1 MSVFASVSFTRTKGG
16 MRGLMMLAVASL
28 STFTAFEAYS
38 LEAGPLQASAKAL
51 GAAKLQSIEFS
62 GTGHWYQF
70 GQAPSPNTAWPQ
82 FDVSSFTATIDFD
95 KAAERVQITRKQTV
109 EPGRLRP
116 APVEQKADQ
125 YVSGTLAWN
134 LGGNPVTAQ
143 PQAAAVEERVSE
155 IWTTPQGFL
164 KAAAAN
170 SATSRP
176 VKNGAEVSFA
186 IGKNHYVGT
195 INKKNQVERVQTW
208 IDTPVLGDTAI
219 EYTYSDYKDYN
230 GVSFP
235 SHILRVQ
242 GGYPVLALEISSV
255 TANAAANISVPPEVS
270 SAGVPKVTVTSE
282 QLAPGVFYLRGG
294 THHSVAIEQNDHV
307 VLVEAPL
314 NEARSE
320 ALIAKI
326 SEIIPNKPIRFVVN
340 THQHF
345 DHSGGLRTFVDAG
358 ATIVT
363 PQLDKPY
370 YEKIWANPHT
380 INPDRLAKSKKPAKF
395 ETFTD
400 KYVLTDG
407 HRSIEIHQI
416 AGSGHDDAFAL
427 VYLPAEKVL
436 IEADAFTPTAG
447 GAPLQAPGNP
457 YTINLYENIK
467 RLKLDVDQIAALH
480 GPRVTKLADL
490 QAAIGQK
497 STAGN

>member
-1 MSVFASVSFTRTKGG
+1 MSILGSVSLPRHRGSI
-16 MRGLMMLAVASL
+16 RGLILLAAAGIT
-28 STFTAFEAYS
+28 TFTALQAYS
-38 LEAGPLQASAKAL
+38 VESGPLQASEKAL
-51 GAAKLQSIEFS
+51 GASKLKSIEFS

-70 GQAPSPNTAWPQ
+70 GQAPSPGTAWPQ
-82 FDVSSFTATIDFD
+82 FDVSSYTATIDYD
-95 KAAERVQITRKQTV
+95 QAAARVQITRKQAV

-116 APVEQKADQ
+116 TPVEQKADQ

-164 KAAAAN
+164 KAAETN
-170 SATSRP
+170 SATSRSTS
-176 VKNGAEVSFA
+176 NGSEISFA

-195 INKKNQVERVQTW
+195 LNKNNQVEKIKTW
-208 IDTPVLGDTAI
+208 IDNPVLGDTLI
-219 EYTYSDYKDYN
+219 EYSYTGYKDYN
-230 GVSFP
+230 GISFP
-235 SHILRVQ
+235 SHIVRVQ
-242 GGYPVLALEISSV
+242 GGYPVLDLDISSV

-270 SAGVPKVTVTSE
+270 SAGIPKVTVTSE
-282 QLAPGVFYLRGG
+282 LLAPGVFYLRGG
-294 THHSVAIEQNDHV
+294 THHSVAIEQKDHV

-326 SEIIPNKPIRFVVN
+326 SEIIPNKPIRFVIN

-363 PQLDKPY
+363 PQLDKAY
-370 YEKIWANPHT
+370 YEKIWANPHS
-380 INPDRLAKSKKPAKF
+380 INPDLLAKSKKSAKLV
-395 ETFTD
+395 TFTD

-407 HRSIEIHQI
+407 QRSIEIHQI

-427 VYLPAEKVL
+427 VYLPEEKVL
-436 IEADAFTPTAG
+436 VEADAFTPTVA

-457 YTINLYENIK
+457 YTSNLYDNLK
-467 RLKLDVDQIAALH
+467 RLNLDVDQIAALH
-480 GPRVTKLADL
+480 GPRITKLADL
-490 QAAIGQK
+490 QAALGLK
-497 STAGN
+497 NVAGN

>member
-1 MSVFASVSFTRTKGG
+1 MSILGSGSLPRHRGSI
-16 MRGLMMLAVASL
+16 RGLILLAAAGVT
-28 STFTAFEAYS
+28 TFTALEAYS
-38 LEAGPLQASAKAL
+38 VESAPLQASEKAL
-51 GAAKLQSIEFS
+51 GVTKLKSIEFS

-70 GQAPSPNTAWPQ
+70 GQAPSPSTAWPQ
-82 FDVSSFTATIDFD
+82 FDVSSYTATIDYD
-95 KAAERVQITRKQTV
+95 QAAARVQITRKQTI

-116 APVEQKADQ
+116 VPVEQKVDQ
-125 YVSGTLAWN
+125 YVSGALAWN
-134 LGGNPVTAQ
+134 LGGNPVTLQ
-143 PQAAAVEERVSE
+143 PQSTAVEERVSE

-164 KAAAAN
+164 KAAEAN

-176 VKNGAEVSFA
+176 VNNGSEISFA

-195 INKKNQVERVQTW
+195 INKNNQVEKIKTW
-208 IDTPVLGDTAI
+208 IDNPVLGDTLI
-219 EYTYSDYKDYN
+219 EYTYTAYKDYN
-230 GVSFP
+230 GISFP

-242 GGYPVLALEISSV
+242 GGYPVLDLDISSV
-255 TANAAANISVPPEVS
+255 TVNAAANISVPPEVS
-270 SAGVPKVTVTSE
+270 SAAAPKVTVTSE
-282 QLAPGVFYLRGG
+282 LLAPGVFYLRGG
-294 THHSVAIEQNDHV
+294 THHSVAIEQKDHV

-326 SEIIPNKPIRFVVN
+326 SELIPNKPIRFVIN

-363 PQLDKPY
+363 PQLDKAY
-370 YEKIWANPHT
+370 YEQIWANPHS
-380 INPDRLAKSKKPAKF
+380 INPDRLAKSKKSAKF

-407 HRSIEIHQI
+407 ARSIEIHQI

-436 IEADAFTPTAG
+436 VEADAFTPTAV

-457 YTINLYENIK
+457 YTSNLYDNLK
-467 RLKLDVDQIAALH
+467 RLNLDVDQIAAIH
-480 GPRVTKLADL
+480 GPRITKLADL
-490 QAAIGQK
+490 QAAIGLK
-497 STAGN
+497 NVAGN